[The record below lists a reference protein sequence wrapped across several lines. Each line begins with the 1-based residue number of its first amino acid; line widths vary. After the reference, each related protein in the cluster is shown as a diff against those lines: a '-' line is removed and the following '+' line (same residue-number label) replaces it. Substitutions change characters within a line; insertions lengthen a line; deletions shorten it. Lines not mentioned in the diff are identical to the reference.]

1 MSFSICHIST
11 GSLEGQIRITCEI
24 IRYHS
29 TYQHV
34 SHPVDTYIVHEL
46 AGNKKESWSYST
58 IDETRVHYL
67 GAGECV
73 IWLVSGRFNGVRVS
87 TRDKLTTQAES
98 LLRLDITILAIVNS
112 DNVYLFV

>member
-1 MSFSICHIST
+1 M
-11 GSLEGQIRITCEI
+11 
-24 IRYHS
+24 
-29 TYQHV
+29 
-34 SHPVDTYIVHEL
+34 
-46 AGNKKESWSYST
+46 
-58 IDETRVHYL
+58 HYL

-73 IWLVSGRFNGVRVS
+73 IWLVSSRFNGVRVS